1 MGLARQASSLEVERA
16 SFEERHVMAAKAYAA
31 SRKRGL
37 EHAGAFEEAI
47 RSVHGHKKNK
57 LLNAAI
63 DGARAAEL

>member
-1 MGLARQASSLEVERA
+1 
-16 SFEERHVMAAKAYAA
+16 MAAKAYAA

-63 DGARAAEL
+63 VGIDGARAAEL